1 MSQSSYQYIM
11 KKLNEYT
18 KEKGFSKDIVRRIKR
33 IIELENSFLLGI
45 TEIFSN
51 NLDYIFR
58 YLYVVAFIL
67 QVTVQFTFQ
76 NRNKQGWSALA
87 AIIVVSLIFIVAL
100 SISIITYRK
109 KTSNID
115 TFRAIKFYF
124 TCKCFKTQE
133 VLENYE

>member
-18 KEKGFSKDIVRRIKR
+18 KEKGFSKDIVRKIKR

-67 QVTVQFTFQ
+67 QVTV
-76 NRNKQGWSALA
+76 
-87 AIIVVSLIFIVAL
+87 
-100 SISIITYRK
+100 
-109 KTSNID
+109 
-115 TFRAIKFYF
+115 
-124 TCKCFKTQE
+124 
-133 VLENYE
+133 